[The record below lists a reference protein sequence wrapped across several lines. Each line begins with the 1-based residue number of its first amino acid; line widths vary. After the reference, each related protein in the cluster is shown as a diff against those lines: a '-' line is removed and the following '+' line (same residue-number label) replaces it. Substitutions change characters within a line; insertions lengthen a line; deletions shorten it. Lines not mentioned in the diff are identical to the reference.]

1 MKFKIKTINKW
12 PPKNNSLSTQSA
24 LVWVTDHA
32 VLCTNILL
40 IYLLNHISILSL
52 KFTQNVPL
60 NKVITVA

>member
-1 MKFKIKTINKW
+1 MAT
-12 PPKNNSLSTQSA
+12 KNNSLSTQSA